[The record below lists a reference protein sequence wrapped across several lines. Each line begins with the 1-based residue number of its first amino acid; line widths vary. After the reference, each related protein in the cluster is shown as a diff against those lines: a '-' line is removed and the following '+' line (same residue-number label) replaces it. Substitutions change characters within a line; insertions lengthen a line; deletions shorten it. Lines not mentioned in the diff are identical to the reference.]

1 MKQRYGVIATKNL
14 NYLDSNNIGLQRCR
28 VCGKDSYERKW
39 WAFYEKKF
47 PKKYTGFF
55 ILPRKC
61 VNLSEKYVGPW
72 FSFIYTNCKWI
83 LSSTYR
89 PETYLP
95 KRPVDLGRKPHEVD
109 KPKHFKQK

>member
-1 MKQRYGVIATKNL
+1 MGCKDVEFVVKTHMKENGEPSMK
-14 NYLDSNNIGLQRCR
+14 
-28 VCGKDSYERKW
+28 
-39 WAFYEKKF
+39 KKF

-55 ILPRKC
+55 ILQRKC

-72 FSFIYTNCKWI
+72 FSFIFTNYKWI

-95 KRPVDLGRKPHEVD
+95 KRPVDLGRKPHEVE